1 MGLQENRYVNC
12 FYDRFPGRIAIGVG
26 YNQEMMELFPIVVED
41 DQHNVLGIV
50 AMATLSTNDMQSVH
64 IFHISVFLQ
73 NRGNG
78 TKILELLCEKAD
90 KLNVILSLSPI
101 PSPNGEDHQINCKQL
116 VAWYRKFGFKG
127 ETLLCRKPR

>member
-1 MGLQENRYVNC
+1 MGLQESRYVNC

-41 DQHNVLGIV
+41 DQHNALGIV
-50 AMATLSTNDMQSVH
+50 AMAALSTDDMQSVH
-64 IFHISVFLQ
+64 ILHLSVFLQ

-78 TKILELLCEKAD
+78 TRILDLLCEKAD

-101 PSPNGEDHQINCKQL
+101 PSPNGEDHQINDKQL
-116 VAWYRKFGFKG
+116 VAWYRKFGFTG
-127 ETLLCRKPR
+127 ETLLCRKPQ